1 MTVWLANGRLANRL
15 LARIAMMLV
24 LGSNF
29 LAHRAM
35 GQQRPETLKRQ
46 LVGSWTLKSQY
57 MKLQDGSTFEPY
69 GPDTRGFFVL
79 DQIGRFSFQ
88 VIGAN
93 RPKFKSGARREG
105 TPEENAAAVF
115 NTETFFGTY
124 SVNEADHILTLHL
137 ERAIL
142 PNWDGIDRVYK
153 ILIKGDELQLVGP
166 PTPSSRGPMVPYT
179 DWARAR

>member
-1 MTVWLANGRLANRL
+1 MTVRRADGRRTNRVVI
-15 LARIAMMLV
+15 RIAILLV
-24 LGSNF
+24 LGGNVF
-29 LAHRAM
+29 AQGAF
-35 GQQRPETLKRQ
+35 GQQQAATLQRQ
-46 LVGSWTLKSQY
+46 LAGTWTLSSQY
-57 MKLQDGSTFEPY
+57 MKMPDGSRVEPY
-69 GPDTRGFFVL
+69 GPGTKGSLML
-79 DQIGRFSFQ
+79 DPTGRFSFQ

-142 PNWDGIDRVYK
+142 PNWDGIDRTYK
-153 ILIKGDELQLVGP
+153 IILKGDALQLEGP
-166 PTPSSRGPMVPYT
+166 PSASSRGPMIPYT